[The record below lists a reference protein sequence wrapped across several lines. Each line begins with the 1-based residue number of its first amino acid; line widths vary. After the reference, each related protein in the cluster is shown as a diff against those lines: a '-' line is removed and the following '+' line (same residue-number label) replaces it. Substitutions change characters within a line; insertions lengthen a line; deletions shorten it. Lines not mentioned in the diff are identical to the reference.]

1 MTKLFKSTWTRV
13 VGAAVGAVLV
23 AFLVVGVAPQSNE
36 VLGQTV
42 PVQDL
47 VDVDL
52 NFDEE
57 TGCMTLVIT
66 FSPDFPG
73 APNEGRVIE
82 HEVCF
87 PTFRFF

>member
-1 MTKLFKSTWTRV
+1 MSKLFRSTWSRV

-23 AFLVVGVAPQSNE
+23 AFLIVGVAPQSNQ

-42 PVQDL
+42 PPADL

-52 NFDEE
+52 DFDEE
-57 TGCMTLVIT
+57 SGCLTLTIT
-66 FSPDFPG
+66 IRAFGPID
-73 APNEGRVIE
+73 EDIVHTQEI
-82 HEVCF
+82 CF